1 MGFSLRSGHRQF
13 IIVGDVFVVGRGT
26 DADLVLDDESV
37 SRRHAAF
44 RLDKGVAYVCDLRSR
59 NGTRVNGRPIAGTV
73 KLDEG
78 DEISIGACAFELV
91 RAAPHNPDGEALAAT
106 APLSEVKETGEM
118 RTPALAAL
126 SRREREVFT
135 LLSRGM
141 PQREAAERLGLSVK
155 TIETYRTRIGQKL
168 GLKSRAELIQ
178 HALQAG
184 VLRPPDPEDVP

>member
-13 IIVGDVFVVGRGT
+13 IIVGDVFVVGRGA

-44 RLDKGVAYVCDLRSR
+44 RMDEGVPVVCDLRSR
-59 NGTRVNGRPIAGTV
+59 NGTRVNGRPIAGSV
-73 KLDEG
+73 RLSEG
-78 DEISIGACAFELV
+78 DEISIGACVFELV
-91 RAAPHNPDGEALAAT
+91 RATPHGADGDPLRAT
-106 APLSEVKETGEM
+106 APLSEVQETGEM
-118 RTPALAAL
+118 RAPALAAL
-126 SRREREVFT
+126 SRREREVFA
-135 LLSRGM
+135 LLSSGM

-184 VLRPPDPEDVP
+184 VLRPPEDR